1 MAVAITRGARLTRPC
16 GQLPR
21 AANVRSTSNS
31 DRTGASQRT
40 AALCQEATYAPQ
52 QKTPAIRSRH
62 QRSRAAWVPQSGSA
76 PSVLRL
82 MTNSSLVGCSTGR
95 SSLAVATKR
104 RPLDSHPHAVGQRR
118 PARTRH
124 RAICDDDY
132 HTNLVRT
139 APLLRADMIFGKD
152 RSERAALFL
161 TTRRLAT
168 SARTMA
174 QPFVRCAPSSSCFAG
189 LRDVGGC
196 ARAAS
201 GPRPPFTTPGRASV
215 RGKHL

>member
-1 MAVAITRGARLTRPC
+1 MGPFSGRLLVPSAERH
-16 GQLPR
+16 
-21 AANVRSTSNS
+21 
-31 DRTGASQRT
+31 ASS
-40 AALCQEATYAPQ
+40 L
-52 QKTPAIRSRH
+52 RSRKRTKPADVSLSPLSAKRRH
-62 QRSRAAWVPQSGSA
+62 MRRSKNTRYSITSSA
-76 PSVLRL
+76 IASSVGDTVRPSALAVSRL

-104 RPLDSHPHAVGQRR
+104 RPSDSHPHAVGQRR

-132 HTNLVRT
+132 QTNLVRT

-152 RSERAALFL
+152 RSERAGLFL

-174 QPFVRCAPSSSCFAG
+174 QPFVRCTPSSSCFAELWICLSTRQG
-189 LRDVGGC
+189 RGRRDN
-196 ARAAS
+196 A
-201 GPRPPFTTPGRASV
+201 
-215 RGKHL
+215 

>member
-1 MAVAITRGARLTRPC
+1 MLAESNLIRRPLSPALRTQS
-16 GQLPR
+16 GHFPR
-21 AANVRSTSNS
+21 SEK
-31 DRTGASQRT
+31 
-40 AALCQEATYAPQ
+40 CQEATYAPQ
-52 QKTPAIRSRH
+52 QKAPAIRSRH
-62 QRSRAAWVPQSGSA
+62 QRSRAAWVTQSGSA

-82 MTNSSLVGCSTGR
+82 MTNSSLVGCSAGR

-152 RSERAALFL
+152 RSERAGLFL

-189 LRDVGGC
+189 LWICLSTRQGRGRRDN
-196 ARAAS
+196 A
-201 GPRPPFTTPGRASV
+201 
-215 RGKHL
+215 